1 MSVTL
6 YHNPKCSKSRQT
18 LELLV
23 GQGIE
28 PVIVEYLDAMPDAG
42 TLAGIVKMLGL
53 PARDIVRSKEAAE
66 EGIDPGLQG
75 DALIEAIVA
84 HPRVLQRPI
93 VVTGG
98 RAAVGRPPE
107 NVLAIL

>member
-1 MSVTL
+1 MSVTI

-18 LELLV
+18 LELL
-23 GQGIE
+23 QGRGVE
-28 PVIVEYLDAMPDAG
+28 PTVIEYLDDMPDAE
-42 TLAGIVKMLGL
+42 TLATIVKMLGL
-53 PARDIVRSKEAAE
+53 PARHILRGKEATE
-66 EGIDPGLQG
+66 EGIGPDLEG
-75 DALIEAIVA
+75 DALIEAIVT

-93 VVTGG
+93 VVKDG